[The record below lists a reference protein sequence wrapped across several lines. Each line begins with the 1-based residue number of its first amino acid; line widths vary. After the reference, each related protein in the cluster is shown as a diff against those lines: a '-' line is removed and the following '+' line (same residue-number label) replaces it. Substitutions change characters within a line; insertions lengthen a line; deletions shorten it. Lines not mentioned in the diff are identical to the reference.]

1 MIKAILTLLLLIS
14 TAVQATPRP
23 IIVVCDSLSAAYG
36 IQLEAGWVSLL
47 QHRLAEREYDHR
59 VINASISGDTTA
71 GGLTRL
77 PRTLARYQPGIVV
90 IELGGNDG
98 LRGLAFEQTRDNLEQ
113 MIRLA
118 RTAGARVL
126 LLGMMMPPNF
136 GKHFTEKFLQMYHDL
151 AADKDVPFVP
161 FFLAGVA
168 EESSRMQEDGIHPN
182 ASGQPTML
190 DNVWPVL
197 MTLLER

>member
-1 MIKAILTLLLLIS
+1 M
-14 TAVQATPRP
+14 
-23 IIVVCDSLSAAYG
+23 VVGDSLSAAYG

-77 PRTLARYQPGIVV
+77 PRALARYQPGIVV

-98 LRGLAFEQTRDNLEQ
+98 LRGLAFQQTRDNLEQ
-113 MIRLA
+113 MIGLA

-126 LLGMMMPPNF
+126 LLGIMMPPNF
-136 GKHFTEKFLQMYHDL
+136 GKYFTEKFLQMYHDL